1 MKDAEEERIEA
12 DYKAAKAKCDAMKDN
27 AKDVCEK
34 EAKAKEKVAKAELD
48 AKTDPSQRN
57 QRKVAETQGRSEHE
71 VAKAKCDDMKGD
83 EKNACE
89 KQAKAKHDQAKADI
103 KKQYAARGDKSR
115 QPLRA
120 PPRAAPRA
128 APAARRSSESMARG
142 LWKGAIS
149 FGLVNVPVEL
159 FSAEKKSAEIDLTM
173 LDKRDLAP
181 VGYKRYNKSTGE
193 DVPWAEI
200 VKGYE
205 YDDDK
210 YVVLSDEDFRRA
222 NVEASKT
229 VDIQA
234 FVDLRDIPPI
244 YFQTPYYLAP
254 GKRGEK
260 AYALLRD
267 AMQKAGKAGIATVV
281 IRTRQYLAAVMPQ
294 DDVLSWIR
302 CATQTRSRASRS
314 SACRTA
320 RCSRRSAPRKSRW
333 RYA

>member
-1 MKDAEEERIEA
+1 
-12 DYKAAKAKCDAMKDN
+12 
-27 AKDVCEK
+27 
-34 EAKAKEKVAKAELD
+34 
-48 AKTDPSQRN
+48 
-57 QRKVAETQGRSEHE
+57 
-71 VAKAKCDDMKGD
+71 
-83 EKNACE
+83 
-89 KQAKAKHDQAKADI
+89 
-103 KKQYAARGDKSR
+103 
-115 QPLRA
+115 
-120 PPRAAPRA
+120 
-128 APAARRSSESMARG
+128 MARG

-159 FSAEKKSAEIDLTM
+159 FSAEKRSSELDLTM

-234 FVDLRDIPPI
+234 FVDLKDIPPL
-244 YFQTPYYLAP
+244 YFETPYYLAP

-267 AMQKAGKAGIATVV
+267 AMKKAGKAGIATVV
-281 IRTRQYLAAVMPQ
+281 IRTRQYLAAVLPQ
-294 DDVLSWIR
+294 DDVLLMD
-302 CATQTRSRASRS
+302 TL
-314 SACRTA
+314 
-320 RCSRRSAPRKSRW
+320 
-333 RYA
+333 RYADEIKAADELGVPSGALHHKVSAREIDMALRLIDDMSEKWRPEKFKDTYRDDLMARIKEKIKEGQTEEITAPEKGEKEPARADVIDLMALLKKSVEKKQDKPRRKPARKAHRKAA

>member
-1 MKDAEEERIEA
+1 
-12 DYKAAKAKCDAMKDN
+12 
-27 AKDVCEK
+27 
-34 EAKAKEKVAKAELD
+34 
-48 AKTDPSQRN
+48 
-57 QRKVAETQGRSEHE
+57 
-71 VAKAKCDDMKGD
+71 
-83 EKNACE
+83 
-89 KQAKAKHDQAKADI
+89 
-103 KKQYAARGDKSR
+103 
-115 QPLRA
+115 
-120 PPRAAPRA
+120 
-128 APAARRSSESMARG
+128 MARG

-159 FSAEKKSAEIDLTM
+159 FSAEKRSSELDLTM

-234 FVDLRDIPPI
+234 FVDLKDIPPL
-244 YFQTPYYLAP
+244 YFETPYYLAP

-267 AMQKAGKAGIATVV
+267 AMKKAGKAGIATVV
-281 IRTRQYLAAVMPQ
+281 IRTRQYLAAVVPQ
-294 DDVLSWIR
+294 DDVLLMD
-302 CATQTRSRASRS
+302 TL
-314 SACRTA
+314 
-320 RCSRRSAPRKSRW
+320 
-333 RYA
+333 RYADEIKAADELGVPSGALRHKVSAKEIDMALRLIDDMSEKWQPEKFKDTYRDDLMARIKEKIKEGQTEEITPAEKGEKEPARADVIDLMALLKQSVEKKQDKPRRKPARKARKAA